1 MKITYTAPNRSH
13 HYPYAEA
20 LNRANLLHAFIS
32 GFSRFSPRSSLP
44 AVGNKLK
51 RHDFFQNLYLAS
63 LRLNTG
69 YFITSRFNHLT
80 NLSLDKA
87 SYKSA
92 KESDAFIF
100 YRTEGYTTTQRL
112 KKENARTICV
122 MEEVNSHVD
131 NQFSIMREEFQSL
144 GHRNFPEKI

>member
-20 LNRANLLHAFIS
+20 LNRADYLHSFIS
-32 GFSRFSPRSSLP
+32 GFSRFSPRAALP
-44 AVGNKLK
+44 AIGNKLK

-63 LRLNTG
+63 LRLRTG
-69 YFITSRFNHLT
+69 YFITSQFNHLT
-80 NLSLDKA
+80 NFFLDKA

-100 YRTEGYTTTQRL
+100 YRTEGYRTTQRL
-112 KKENARTICV
+112 KKEKRDTICV

-131 NQFSIMREEFQSL
+131 NQYSIMQEEYNKL
-144 GHRNFPEKI
+144 